1 MQKAKVYLVGAGPG
15 DPGLLTLK
23 AKNLLE
29 TADVVVY
36 DYLAYPELLDHAPV
50 AEKIYVGKTAGCHT
64 LSQEEINQL
73 LIKKAKEGK
82 MVVRL
87 KGGDPFIFGR
97 GGEEAQVLIKEN
109 ISFEIVPGVSS
120 AIAVPAYAGIP
131 LTHRAYA
138 SSVAFITGHE
148 DPTKVDS
155 AINWEKL
162 ATGVD
167 TLVFLMGVGRLPQI
181 VEQLLRYG
189 CSPEKP
195 VAIVRWGTL
204 PEQQTIVGKLANI
217 TKLAEKEG
225 IKPPAIIVIGEVVKL
240 RETLNWWEKKPLF
253 GKKILI
259 TRTLG
264 QAGEMARQLQALG
277 ARCHIFPTIEIVPPT
292 DYALLDKA
300 IVHLNEYDW
309 CLFTSVN
316 GVKYFRKRLEQLDKD
331 VRALGSVK
339 IGVIGE
345 KTALALQDW
354 GIKPDLMP
362 QEFRAEAL
370 AEALKNQGINGKKV
384 LLARAEKA
392 RDILPETLKSAGA
405 EVDIIPVY
413 RTVLPKANKDK
424 LKEILDKG
432 LDIVVF
438 TSSSTVKHLAEMVSP
453 EPLGALLQG
462 VTIACIG
469 PITAQTAKELGLKVT
484 IMPKTYTIK
493 ALVEAIVSFT

>member
-1 MQKAKVYLVGAGPG
+1 M
-15 DPGLLTLK
+15 
-23 AKNLLE
+23 
-29 TADVVVY
+29 
-36 DYLAYPELLDHAPV
+36 
-50 AEKIYVGKTAGCHT
+50 
-64 LSQEEINQL
+64 
-73 LIKKAKEGK
+73 
-82 MVVRL
+82 
-87 KGGDPFIFGR
+87 
-97 GGEEAQVLIKEN
+97 
-109 ISFEIVPGVSS
+109 
-120 AIAVPAYAGIP
+120 
-131 LTHRAYA
+131 
-138 SSVAFITGHE
+138 
-148 DPTKVDS
+148 
-155 AINWEKL
+155 
-162 ATGVD
+162 
-167 TLVFLMGVGRLPQI
+167 
-181 VEQLLRYG
+181 RYG

-204 PEQQTIVGKLANI
+204 PEQQTLVGRLDNI
-217 TKLAEKEG
+217 TQLAEKEG
-225 IKPPAIIVIGEVVKL
+225 IRPPAIIVIGEVVKL

-292 DYALLDKA
+292 DYAPLDKA
-300 IVHLNEYDW
+300 IAQLDEYDW

-316 GVKYFRKRLEQLDKD
+316 GVKHFRKRLEQLDKD

-370 AEALKNQGINGKKV
+370 AEALKNKDIKGKKV

-392 RDILPETLKSAGA
+392 RDVLPETLKSAGA
-405 EVDIIPVY
+405 EVDVIPVY
-413 RTVLPKANKDK
+413 RTVLPEVNKGK

-438 TSSSTVKHLAEMVSP
+438 TSSSTVKHLADIVSP
-453 EPLGALLQG
+453 EPLVTLLQG

-469 PITAQTAKELGLKVT
+469 PITAQTAKERGLKVA
-484 IMPKTYTIK
+484 IMPRTYTIK
-493 ALVEAIVSFT
+493 ALVEAIVSST